1 MGENALFK
9 ALEDTVVEDIGT
21 LSRPQELT
29 FVLVEELESLL
40 EVSEEFD
47 QQETNLGFFVRQKP
61 QRELLVVLIQW
72 LNRILSLFN
81 RVVGAF
87 SRLELEVSG
96 VQSRYLL
103 DTVGQ
108 HLFLDVQRLSQR
120 LLMFEALADG
130 DVLA

>member
-1 MGENALFK
+1 LGENALFK

-21 LSRPQELT
+21 LPRPQELT

>member
-21 LSRPQELT
+21 LPRPQELT